1 MAIMPDTK
9 KESMVSMED
18 HLSILE
24 KAKKGAYLAGFHEGR
39 SIVGNAA
46 FTVTT
51 DNKHILKKA
60 IENMDKI
67 RNLNVR
73 IEVAEREKE
82 IISKGGFNDN

>member
-1 MAIMPDTK
+1 MAIMSDTK
-9 KESMVSMED
+9 KESMISMKE

-24 KAKKGAYLAGFHEGR
+24 KAEKGAYLAGFHEGR

-60 IENMDKI
+60 IENMDRI

-73 IEVAEREKE
+73 IEEAQREKE
-82 IISKGGFNDN
+82 IISKRRF